1 MKRIISLVLVL
12 LLALSLFL
20 VATGC
25 ASTANSDNKGGNG
38 QFGDAVPGGVGDVS
52 AEMLEAFSNSG
63 TVSVYTFTDSL
74 TDEQKKFDQYFE
86 EVYGGKIDHRFKTWS
101 YWFNEFMAEFAA
113 NDAPDV
119 TYVYNEFW
127 PKLGSRGYVYSQKE
141 LKEMNIVGLDHP
153 IVVDSMELSKANY
166 SIAGEVYSVDV
177 YRVSPT
183 VMGVN
188 NAILKECA
196 VEKTPTEYYKEGL
209 WNWDNFLKV
218 CEQVVSVDKNA
229 DGKNDYVGYAGWNG
243 HYVIGMND
251 GRLMGIDEKTGM
263 VSLNFDDIKV
273 KNGFEMYHDIYAK
286 KKYAE
291 TEIDLASGRLAM
303 FVMEDFNIAKQFNTA
318 AEANGKEAV
327 KDWTIVPLP
336 EGPNATEDYVYGF
349 VEGNF
354 VVSSTENPQG
364 AFNYIIAKH
373 TFDEKYAEVDP
384 NTNLEYWV
392 DDECDQML
400 ADLRPR
406 VFEGLWAGVANVFS
420 NQWGLWEDLRA
431 GKKEVSEI
439 IETYTPFFEQQ
450 CEIENANRGQNK

>member
-1 MKRIISLVLVL
+1 VKIKQLLPGDSTRLADEVSLLVTDIIVELADHSIANVEIQKIGYHFPGQRSACYSADL
-12 LLALSLFL
+12 LLRQYKRLRDERKKNF
-20 VATGC
+20 
-25 ASTANSDNKGGNG
+25 NYK
-38 QFGDAVPGGVGDVS
+38 DVQ
-52 AEMLEAFSNSG
+52 N
-63 TVSVYTFTDSL
+63 VYTIIFFENSTKEFHDFPNTYLHYFIQKSDTGLELNLLQKYYFIPLDIFRKNSHNKSINTDL
-74 TDEQKKFDQYFE
+74 DAWLIFLTTDE
-86 EVYGGKIDHRFKTWS
+86 
-101 YWFNEFMAEFAA
+101 
-113 NDAPDV
+113 P
-119 TYVYNEFW
+119 
-127 PKLGSRGYVYSQKE
+127 
-141 LKEMNIVGLDHP
+141 EM
-153 IVVDSMELSKANY
+153 
-166 SIAGEVYSVDV
+166 
-177 YRVSPT
+177 
-183 VMGVN
+183 
-188 NAILKECA
+188 ILKLI
-196 VEKTPTEYYKEGL
+196 KTFPV
-209 WNWDNFLKV
+209 F
-218 CEQVVSVDKNA
+218 
-229 DGKNDYVGYAGWNG
+229 
-243 HYVIGMND
+243 
-251 GRLMGIDEKTGM
+251 R
-263 VSLNFDDIKV
+263 
-273 KNGFEMYHDIYAK
+273 EMYQDIYAK

-291 TEIDLASGRLAM
+291 MNVDLASGRLAM

-400 ADLRPR
+400 ADLQPR

-450 CEIENANRGQNK
+450 CEIENANRK